1 MSMKIQCNGG
11 IVLGENELV
20 IDPSNG
26 KSKAGNVFI
35 THAHSDHAQVKNR
48 EKNYFM
54 SKETHSLIKTRNKV
68 KGKIKEIRMGEKI
81 KLNSSEIYLH
91 PSGHILGS
99 SQIRV
104 EGDKTIVF
112 TSDFRLQDSLL
123 FEGAEILPSDILVIE
138 STFGLPEYVFPEREK
153 VYEEMSKWMKENLSK
168 NRFLVLGGYS
178 IGKAQELT
186 RIVNEFTEEIPLVH
200 EKIFNANKVYEE
212 NGVKLGKY
220 IKLGQNLKESN
231 VLIMPPH
238 LMEESFLHY
247 LSLSLG
253 KSVAG
258 GIATG
263 WDFYKKGVRGFPLSD
278 HADFNQ
284 LMRYVKESSPKQ
296 VFTNHGFAKEFA
308 HSIKRKLGINARPLD
323 GGSQRTLSEFD

>member
-1 MSMKIQCNGG
+1 MKIHCNGG

-20 IDPSNG
+20 IDPLNG
-26 KSKAGNVFI
+26 KSVAENAFI
-35 THAHSDHAQVKNR
+35 SHAHSDHAQVKNR
-48 EKNYFM
+48 HKNYFM

-68 KGKIKEIRMGEKI
+68 KGKIREVKRGEKI
-81 KLNSSEIYLH
+81 KLDSCTVSLH

-99 SQIRV
+99 NQIKV
-104 EGDKTIVF
+104 EGAKTIVF
-112 TSDFRLQDSLL
+112 TSDFRLQKSLL

-153 VYEEMSKWMKENLSK
+153 IYEEMSEWMNENLSK
-168 NRFLVLGGYS
+168 KRFLVLGGYS

-186 RIVNEFTEEIPLVH
+186 RIVNEFTDEVPLVH
-200 EKIFNANKVYEE
+200 EKIFNANKVYED

-253 KSVAG
+253 KSVVG

-263 WDFYKKGVRGFPLSD
+263 WDFYRKGVRGFPLSD

-284 LMRYVKESSPKQ
+284 LMHYVRESSPKQ
-296 VFTNHGFAKEFA
+296 VFTHHGFAKEFA

-323 GGSQRTLSEFD
+323 GGSQRILSEFD